1 MTMRTLFL
9 MLAATLVS
17 GAAPGGAMAQQGYA
31 VIVNEA
37 NEVNEISSADLSAMY
52 LRKIRRW
59 PNGQEIV
66 PVDLSENQSTRE
78 SFSVAIHG
86 KSTSAIKAYWQKM
99 IFSGKAVPP
108 VEKTVDQDVVAYV
121 RATPGAIGYVSSGAS
136 LSGVRR
142 VSVTR

>member
-1 MTMRTLFL
+1 MTMRSLFL
-9 MLAATLVS
+9 TLAAMLVLS
-17 GAAPGGAMAQQGYA
+17 TAPRAAMAQQGYV

-37 NEVNEISSADLSAMY
+37 NEVSEISTGDLSAMY
-52 LRKIRRW
+52 LKKTRRW
-59 PNGQEIV
+59 PNGQEVV

-78 SFSVAIHG
+78 SFSIAVHG

-121 RATPGAIGYVSSGAS
+121 RATPGAIGYVSPGAS
-136 LSGVRR
+136 VSGVRR
-142 VSVTR
+142 VRVTQ